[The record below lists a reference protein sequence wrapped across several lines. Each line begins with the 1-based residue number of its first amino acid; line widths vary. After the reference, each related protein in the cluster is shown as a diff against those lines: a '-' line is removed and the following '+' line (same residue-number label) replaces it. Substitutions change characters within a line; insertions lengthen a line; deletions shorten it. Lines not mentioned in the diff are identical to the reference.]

1 MRFIMKKTAL
11 LLLAFALFAFTACTA
26 AEPSPFPYGDGTNP
40 YKNLTVEDVESIRVE
55 VPTAASYTY
64 ADFDGEATAE
74 MVEALR
80 AVTLNGTP
88 DETVYGQNWKLVI
101 RFAEGGKSELFV
113 GAMLTVDGTDYR
125 WDSAETLE
133 SLCQKAFS

>member
-1 MRFIMKKTAL
+1 MYFAKKAAVLFLT
-11 LLLAFALFAFTACTA
+11 FALFLFAGCTG

-55 VPTAASYTY
+55 VPTAVSYTY
-64 ADFDGEATAE
+64 ADLDGDAAAE

-80 AVTLNGTP
+80 EITLTGAA
-88 DETVYGQNWKLVI
+88 DEVLYGQNWKIVI
-101 RFAEGGKSELFV
+101 RYAEGGKSELFV
-113 GAMLTVDGTDYR
+113 GALLTVDGTDYR

-133 SLCQKAFS
+133 SLCQKAFA